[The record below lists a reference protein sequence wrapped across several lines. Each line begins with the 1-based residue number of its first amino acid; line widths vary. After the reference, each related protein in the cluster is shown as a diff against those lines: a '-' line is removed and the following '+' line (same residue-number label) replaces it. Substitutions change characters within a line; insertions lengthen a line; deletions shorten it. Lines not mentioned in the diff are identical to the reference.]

1 MGSNENETKVSVEG
15 IKSDEVGIS
24 QREDELEIIEQPES
38 AEVKLRCLNQLARKI
53 YVMRVL
59 NDFKKCQKNLFVHFS
74 CEHFDC
80 ETSRYYKKDS
90 SKKRPLK
97 SLLPNYFD
105 DMYPH
110 FFCSKFKDV

>member
-1 MGSNENETKVSVEG
+1 MGSNEDETKVSGGNIGSAEVG
-15 IKSDEVGIS
+15 IDQSKDEVGFDS
-24 QREDELEIIEQPES
+24 S
-38 AEVKLRCLNQLARKI
+38 EVKIRCLNQLARKI

-105 DMYPH
+105 GMYPH
-110 FFCSKFKDV
+110 YFCSKYKDV